1 MFTPNFRY
9 KEGSSFYL
17 LVAIGGLV
25 SAIGVAAAYYMEHMG
40 HIVTSMTNQIPW
52 GLPHVFAIFL
62 IVSASGVMMVAS
74 IGTLFGKNVY
84 KPRARLACLLA
95 ISLLAAGLSVIM
107 LDLGR
112 ADRLP
117 IALTHINPS
126 SEFGLNVIFYPT
138 FLTLTAFYLW
148 TLMEPR
154 MNQYSQKAD
163 LANLIW
169 RLMMTTGT
177 GSIFGF
183 IVARQAYGTA
193 ILAPMFIISSFAWG
207 LAIFLIAQRV
217 LYGWSNMVL
226 HPAVLKRMKNLL
238 GIYIGAVLYFVS
250 VYHLTSH
257 YYAKQGDF
265 ERFILIDGGVF
276 PMLYWG
282 GFVLLGTLL
291 PLLLVFHP
299 RIWPK
304 PGAVTAA
311 AVLVVFGAL
320 CHLYVLIVGAQAF
333 PMEMFPGMTETS
345 TFYDGAIEH
354 YVPSLPEI
362 LLSIGGFGIV
372 FTIAIIGARVLSVL
386 PQDDIAQLEAT
397 GSLTN

>member
-1 MFTPNFRY
+1 MFTPNPPY
-9 KEGSSFYL
+9 KEGSFYML
-17 LVAIGGLV
+17 AAAGGLV

-40 HIVTSMTNQIPW
+40 HYVTSMTNQIPW

-62 IVSASGVMMVAS
+62 IISASGVMMVAS
-74 IGTLFGKNVY
+74 IGTLFGKKVY

-95 ISLLAAGLSVIM
+95 IALLAAGLSVIM

-117 IALTHINPS
+117 VALTHLNPS
-126 SEFGLNVIFYPT
+126 SEFGLNIIFYPT
-138 FLTLTAFYLW
+138 FLTLTSLYLW

-154 MNQYSQKAD
+154 MNRYSKTAD

-169 RLMMTTGT
+169 RLMLTTGT

-183 IVARQAYGTA
+183 IVARQAYQSA

-217 LYGWSNMVL
+217 LYGWSNMAL
-226 HPAVLKRMKNLL
+226 HPAVRQRMKNLL

-250 VYHLTSH
+250 VYHVTSH
-257 YYAKQGDF
+257 YYAKQAEF
-265 ERFILIDGGVF
+265 ERFILIDGGIF
-276 PMLYWG
+276 PILYWG

-291 PLLLVFHP
+291 PLLLIFHP
-299 RIWPK
+299 KIWPK
-304 PGAVTAA
+304 PGAVSAA
-311 AVLVVFGAL
+311 AMLVIVGAL
-320 CHLYVLIVGAQAF
+320 CHLYVLIVGGQAF
-333 PMEMFPGMTETS
+333 PMDMFPGMTATS

-354 YVPSLPEI
+354 YIPSLSEI
-362 LLSIGGFGIV
+362 LLSLGGFGIA
-372 FTIAIIGARVLSVL
+372 FTIAIVGARALNVL
-386 PQDDIAQLEAT
+386 PQDDIAQLEAA
-397 GSLTN
+397 GSLSD

>member
-1 MFTPNFRY
+1 MFTPNPPY
-9 KEGSSFYL
+9 KEGSFYL
-17 LVAIGGLV
+17 LAGIGGLV
-25 SAIGVAAAYYMEHMG
+25 ATIGVAAAYYMEHMG
-40 HIVTSMTNQIPW
+40 HIVTNMTNQIPW

-62 IVSASGVMMVAS
+62 IISASGIMMVAS
-74 IGTLFGKNVY
+74 IGTLFGKAVY

-95 ISLLAAGLSVIM
+95 ISLLAGGLSVIM

-117 IALTHINPS
+117 IALTHLNPS
-126 SEFGLNVIFYPT
+126 SEFGLNIIFYPT
-138 FLTLTAFYLW
+138 FLTLTGLYLW

-154 MNQYSQKAD
+154 MNRYSKTAD

-169 RLMMTTGT
+169 RLALTTGT

-207 LAIFLIAQRV
+207 QAIFLLMQRG
-217 LYGWSNMVL
+217 LLGWSNLTL
-226 HPAVLKRMKNLL
+226 HPAVRQRMKNLL
-238 GIYIGAVLYFVS
+238 GIYIGAVFYFVT

-265 ERFILIDGGVF
+265 ENFILISGGAF

-291 PLLLVFHP
+291 PLVLLYHP
-299 RIWPK
+299 RIWHK
-304 PGAVTAA
+304 PGAVSAA
-311 AVLVVFGAL
+311 AALVIVGAL
-320 CHLYVLIVGAQAF
+320 CHLYVLIVGGQAF
-333 PMEMFPGMTETS
+333 PMEIFPGMESTS
-345 TFYDGAIEH
+345 SFYDGAVEH
-354 YVPSLPEI
+354 YTPSLPEI
-362 LLSIGGFGIV
+362 LLSIGGFGIA
-372 FTIAIIGARVLSVL
+372 FTIAIVGARALSVL
-386 PQDDIAQLEAT
+386 PQDNIAQLEAA
-397 GSLTN
+397 GSLND

>member
-9 KEGSSFYL
+9 KEGPAFYL
-17 LVAIGGLV
+17 LVAAGGLV
-25 SAIGVAAAYYMEHMG
+25 AALGVAAAYYMEHMG
-40 HIVTSMTNQIPW
+40 HIVTNMTNQIPW
-52 GLPHVFAIFL
+52 ALPHVFAIFL
-62 IVSASGVMMVAS
+62 IISASGVMMVAS

-95 ISLLAAGLSVIM
+95 IALLAAGLSVIM

-117 IALTHINPS
+117 VALTHLNPT
-126 SEFGLNVIFYPT
+126 SEFGLNIIFYPT
-138 FLTLTAFYLW
+138 FLTLTSLYLW

-154 MNQYSQKAD
+154 MNRYSKTVD

-169 RLMMTTGT
+169 RLMLTTGT

-193 ILAPMFIISSFAWG
+193 VLAPMFIISSFAWG
-207 LAIFLIAQRV
+207 LAIFLIMQRV
-217 LYGWSNMVL
+217 LYGWSNMTL
-226 HPAVLKRMKNLL
+226 DLAVLKRMKNLL
-238 GIYIGAVLYFVS
+238 GIYIGAVFYFVS
-250 VYHLTSH
+250 VYHLTSE

-265 ERFILIDGGVF
+265 EHFILIGGGIF

-291 PLLLVFHP
+291 PLLLIFHP

-304 PGAVTAA
+304 PGAVTTA
-311 AVLVVFGAL
+311 AVLVIGGAL
-320 CHLYVLIVGAQAF
+320 CHLYVLIVGGQAF
-333 PMEMFPGMTETS
+333 PMEMFPGMTATS
-345 TFYDGAIEH
+345 SFYDGAIEH

-372 FTIAIIGARVLSVL
+372 FTIAIIGARVLNVL
-386 PQDDIAQLEAT
+386 PQDDIAQLKAS
-397 GSLTN
+397 GSLTD